1 MSTKLNWGAF
11 MKMREPLEGN
21 LVIFIKIQNA
31 LLPCLSIPGIHTRYI
46 LVPLQR
52 ILYKAIY

>member
-1 MSTKLNWGAF
+1 

-21 LVIFIKIQNA
+21 LAIFIKIQNA